1 MSNKEEKFSPAEGN
15 TQQGQFDISSLSD
28 EQKEALRQQ
37 LNAEAKNER
46 IDKRDAYEGLRA
58 DFMHRVEE
66 NLITVMSD
74 TKSFKQWLERE
85 VEAFTSIM
93 RQYGQVKNDDQR
105 NYTITDGNFR
115 LLVSCNKV
123 KGFDERADLAAERLV
138 TFLKEYMQKSEKGQN
153 DPMYQLAMTL
163 LERNQS
169 GDLDYKSISKLYEL
183 EDKFND
189 QEYADIMALFKESNV
204 VQKNATNYYFFKR
217 DPKLGIWHR
226 MEPSFCRIFIAPK
239 NEKEATEEEGSE
251 EEE

>member
-1 MSNKEEKFSPAEGN
+1 
-15 TQQGQFDISSLSD
+15 
-28 EQKEALRQQ
+28 
-37 LNAEAKNER
+37 
-46 IDKRDAYEGLRA
+46 
-58 DFMHRVEE
+58 
-66 NLITVMSD
+66 
-74 TKSFKQWLERE
+74 
-85 VEAFTSIM
+85 
-93 RQYGQVKNDDQR
+93 
-105 NYTITDGNFR
+105 
-115 LLVSCNKV
+115 
-123 KGFDERADLAAERLV
+123 
-138 TFLKEYMQKSEKGQN
+138 
-153 DPMYQLAMTL
+153 MTL

-183 EDKFND
+183 EGKFND